1 MATARR
7 DALAR
12 GGVERGARRAVPAAG
27 GATQLDRL
35 VPQGAGGQGREG
47 HRRRA
52 ERRGLDDRRG
62 VRVPQGDDD
71 PDRSH
76 GRPYS
81 GRARGAAGAA
91 RGVGVVTHRVV
102 VADRVAEGGLQLLA
116 ATPDVEVASFA
127 GKPREEL
134 ERALAGAHALIVR
147 SETRVTAELLMR
159 APHLRVI
166 ARAGTGVDNID
177 VPAATRR
184 GIAVMNAPGANTVS
198 AAEHAMGLLLALVRH
213 IPWAAEAMRRGEWDR
228 KRFEGT
234 ELRGKTIGIVGLGRI
249 GGHVAQVARA
259 FGMQLVGHD
268 PYLAPG
274 RAAELQVKLL
284 PLDQLLRQ
292 ADVVTL
298 HVAYTEQTHHL
309 INTER
314 LQLMKPTAVLINTA
328 RGELVDEQAVAE
340 AIKTKRI
347 AGAAIDVF
355 AVEPLPADS
364 VLRQLPGVILT
375 PHLAASTAEAQERVS
390 LEVCGAVREALV
402 AGDLSFAINVPG
414 ISGDLLRRLGPL
426 LDLAR
431 RLGRLALALVDG
443 PVQSVEVAY
452 GGKDEAAPRP
462 VQVAAVE
469 GLLSAMRV
477 EPVSLVNALLIA
489 EERGIQ
495 HARKSGTPEPGFE
508 TTVGVK
514 LATERGRVRVT
525 GALVGD
531 SHGRVIRID
540 DYHVDV
546 APEGWML
553 VIRNRDVP
561 GVIGRVG
568 TLLGQAG
575 INIGSYHQARR
586 AAPGTDALAA
596 ITVDQPLTNGV
607 LEHLGR
613 APDVLDVRLVYF
625 GE

>member
-1 MATARR
+1 PE
-7 DALAR
+7 L
-12 GGVERGARRAVPAAG
+12 
-27 GATQLDRL
+27 
-35 VPQGAGGQGREG
+35 
-47 HRRRA
+47 
-52 ERRGLDDRRG
+52 
-62 VRVPQGDDD
+62 
-71 PDRSH
+71 
-76 GRPYS
+76 
-81 GRARGAAGAA
+81 
-91 RGVGVVTHRVV
+91 
-102 VADRVAEGGLQLLA
+102 
-116 ATPDVEVASFA
+116 EVATFG

-134 ERALAGAHALIVR
+134 ERALASAHALIVR
-147 SETRVTAELLMR
+147 SETRVTADLLTR
-159 APHLRVI
+159 APGLRVI
-166 ARAGTGVDNID
+166 GRAGTGVDNID
-177 VPAATRR
+177 VHAATRR

-198 AAEHAMGLLLALVRH
+198 AAEHAMALLLGLVRH

-249 GGHVAQVARA
+249 GGHVAQLARA
-259 FGMQLVGHD
+259 FGMQVVGHD
-268 PYLAPG
+268 PYLAPE
-274 RAAELQVKLL
+274 RAVELHVKLV

-298 HVAYTEQTHHL
+298 HVAHTEQTHHL
-309 INTER
+309 INAER
-314 LQLMKPTAVLINTA
+314 LRLMRPTAVLINTA
-328 RGELVDEQAVAE
+328 RGELVDEAALADAVRA
-340 AIKTKRI
+340 KRI

-355 AVEPLPADS
+355 ATEPLPADS
-364 VLRQLPGVILT
+364 PLRQLDRVILT

-390 LEVCGAVREALV
+390 LEICTAVRDALIS
-402 AGDLSFAINVPG
+402 GDLSFAINVPG

-426 LDLAR
+426 LDLSR
-431 RLGRLALALVDG
+431 RLGRLALALADG
-443 PVQSVEVAY
+443 TVTSVEVAY

-462 VQVAAVE
+462 VLMAAVE
-469 GLLSAMRV
+469 GLLTAMNV

-495 HARKSGTPEPGFE
+495 HARKTGAPEPGFE

-514 LATERGRVRVT
+514 LDTPRGRVRVA
-525 GALVGD
+525 GALVGN
-531 SHGRVIRID
+531 SHGRVIRIE

-568 TLLGQAG
+568 TLLGGAG

-607 LEHLGR
+607 LDELGR
-613 APDVLDVRLVYF
+613 APDVLDVRLVHF
-625 GE
+625 GD

>member
-1 MATARR
+1 MT
-7 DALAR
+7 L
-12 GGVERGARRAVPAAG
+12 
-27 GATQLDRL
+27 
-35 VPQGAGGQGREG
+35 
-47 HRRRA
+47 
-52 ERRGLDDRRG
+52 
-62 VRVPQGDDD
+62 
-71 PDRSH
+71 
-76 GRPYS
+76 
-81 GRARGAAGAA
+81 
-91 RGVGVVTHRVV
+91 RVV

-116 ATPDVEVASFA
+116 ATPDIEVASFA

-134 ERALAGAHALIVR
+134 ERALAGADALIVR
-147 SETRVTAELLMR
+147 SETRVTADLLTR
-159 APHLRVI
+159 APRLRVI

-198 AAEHAMGLLLALVRH
+198 AAEHAMGLLLGLVRH

-234 ELRGKTIGIVGLGRI
+234 ELRGKTIGVVGMGRI
-249 GGHVAQVARA
+249 GGHVGQLARA
-259 FGMQLVGHD
+259 FGMQVVGHD
-268 PYLAPG
+268 PYLAPE

-309 INTER
+309 INAER
-314 LQLMKPTAVLINTA
+314 LALMKPTAVLVNTA
-328 RGELVDEQAVAE
+328 RGELVDEAALADAVRA
-340 AIKTKRI
+340 KRI

-364 VLRQLPGVILT
+364 PLRQLPGVILT

-390 LEVCGAVREALV
+390 LEVCSAVREALL
-402 AGDLSFAINVPG
+402 AGDLSFALNVPG
-414 ISGDLLRRLGPL
+414 LSGDLLRRLGPL

-443 PVQSVEVAY
+443 PVQAVEVAY

-462 VQVAAVE
+462 VLVAAVE
-469 GLLSAMRV
+469 GLLSAMNV
-477 EPVSLVNALLIA
+477 MPVSLVNALLIA

-495 HARKSGTPEPGFE
+495 HARKTGMPEPGFE

-514 LATERGRVRVT
+514 LATANTRVRVA
-525 GALVGD
+525 GALVGN
-531 SHGRVIRID
+531 SHGRVVRID

-568 TLLGQAG
+568 TLLGQSG
-575 INIGSYHQARR
+575 INIGIYHQARR
-586 AAPGTDALAA
+586 ATPGTDALAA
-596 ITVDQPLTNGV
+596 ITVDQALTNGV
-607 LEHLGR
+607 LEHLGH
-613 APDVLDVRLVYF
+613 APDVLDVRLVHF
-625 GE
+625 GD

>member
-1 MATARR
+1 M
-7 DALAR
+7 
-12 GGVERGARRAVPAAG
+12 
-27 GATQLDRL
+27 
-35 VPQGAGGQGREG
+35 
-47 HRRRA
+47 
-52 ERRGLDDRRG
+52 
-62 VRVPQGDDD
+62 
-71 PDRSH
+71 
-76 GRPYS
+76 
-81 GRARGAAGAA
+81 
-91 RGVGVVTHRVV
+91 THHVV
-102 VADRVAEGGLQLLA
+102 VADRVAEGGLALLA

-134 ERALAGAHALIVR
+134 ERALAGADALIVR
-147 SETRVTAELLMR
+147 SETRVTADLLTR
-159 APHLRVI
+159 APHLKVI

-198 AAEHAMGLLLALVRH
+198 AAEHAMGLLLGLVRH

-249 GGHVAQVARA
+249 GGHVAQIARA
-259 FGMQLVGHD
+259 FGMQVVGHD
-268 PYLAPG
+268 PYLAPE
-274 RAAELQVKLL
+274 RAAELQIKLL

-298 HVAYTEQTHHL
+298 HVAHTEQTHHL
-309 INTER
+309 INAAR

-328 RGELVDEQAVAE
+328 RGELVDEAALAE
-340 AIKTKRI
+340 AVQAKRI
-347 AGAAIDVF
+347 RGAAIDVF
-355 AVEPLPADS
+355 AVEPLPKDAP
-364 VLRQLPGVILT
+364 LRQLERVILT

-390 LEVCGAVREALV
+390 LEVCTAVREALV
-402 AGDLSFAINVPG
+402 AGDLSFALNVPG
-414 ISGDLLRRLGPL
+414 ISADLLRRLGPL

-431 RLGRLALALVDG
+431 RLARLALALVDG
-443 PVQSVEVAY
+443 PVTAVEVDY

-462 VQVAAVE
+462 VLMAAVE
-469 GLLSAMRV
+469 GLLSAMNV

-495 HARKSGTPEPGFE
+495 HARKTGTPEPGFE
-508 TTVGVK
+508 TSVGVK
-514 LATERGRVRVT
+514 LATARGRVRVA
-525 GALVGD
+525 GALVGN

-596 ITVDQPLTNGV
+596 ITVDQALTNGV
-607 LEHLGR
+607 LDHLAK
-613 APDVLDVRLVYF
+613 APDVLDVRLAYF